1 MATIMLDHPG
11 WATTDHG
18 SARVMRSG
26 SSTWLLTCGPHTSGV
41 EMSVVDG
48 PPDGPLP
55 NVIRVDKPIPVESE
69 LGSALAP
76 FVPLLRVRNASLWDA
91 IGNAI
96 LQQVI
101 KSDRARLTYQK
112 FCLSCSDP
120 TETPSGLAYLFPD
133 PECVLRIP
141 ATVFAA
147 LEMSFTR
154 TLLRRAARAYLENEA
169 AWSQLEPVTLVGR
182 LQSIPGIGPWT
193 AGASVADFSG
203 DFSVY
208 PYSDKTIRTLAQR
221 AAPATTWPDNTRQFR
236 ARWQATAG
244 NDISG
249 LTQLMLTW
257 GNAER
262 PSGSAGTEAPTTEQ
276 LPAPVDLL
284 AVLRDDEMHRKI
296 PRPVSPGRGAVDS
309 WRRVGS

>member
-1 MATIMLDHPG
+1 MATIMLDHPA

-26 SSTWLLTCGPHTSGV
+26 SSTWLLTCGPHASGV

-48 PPDGPLP
+48 PRDGPP
-55 NVIRVDKPIPVESE
+55 PDVIRVDKPILLDSQ

-76 FVPLLRVRNASLWDA
+76 LVPLLRVRNASLWDA

-96 LQQVI
+96 LRQVI
-101 KSDRARLTYQK
+101 KSDRARLTYQQ
-112 FCLSCSDP
+112 FCMSCSDP
-120 TETPSGLAYLFPD
+120 METTSGLAYLFPD

-141 ATVFAA
+141 ATVFTA

-169 AWSQLEPVTLVGR
+169 AWSQLGPVTLVDR

-208 PYSDKTIRTLAQR
+208 PYSDKAIRTLAQR
-221 AAPATTWPDNTRQFR
+221 AAPATAWPDSIRQFR
-236 ARWQATAG
+236 ARWRATAG
-244 NDISG
+244 DDVSG
-249 LTQLMLTW
+249 LTQLILAW
-257 GNAER
+257 GEAEMR
-262 PSGSAGTEAPTTEQ
+262 PTGS
-276 LPAPVDLL
+276 D
-284 AVLRDDEMHRKI
+284 
-296 PRPVSPGRGAVDS
+296 GRS
-309 WRRVGS
+309 